1 MLNILNGRNSKEKI
15 KSDTQNSSVLE
26 ICLVHFI
33 FSGSSE
39 YNLYSNLILN
49 PFANL
54 KADLWSTKI
63 NSHSTS
69 CFQQIRGRIN
79 VVADLRHN
87 VEPYYPFPSPDC
99 RGNPFL
105 KKKIATESGK
115 KLKKNMNESRWTMI
129 DE

>member
-54 KADLWSTKI
+54 KENLCESVGNSLTAKVQKRCFLQIKAGCLMLNKRTKA
-63 NSHSTS
+63 
-69 CFQQIRGRIN
+69 F
-79 VVADLRHN
+79 
-87 VEPYYPFPSPDC
+87 
-99 RGNPFL
+99 
-105 KKKIATESGK
+105 KKSKI
-115 KLKKNMNESRWTMI
+115 L
-129 DE
+129 